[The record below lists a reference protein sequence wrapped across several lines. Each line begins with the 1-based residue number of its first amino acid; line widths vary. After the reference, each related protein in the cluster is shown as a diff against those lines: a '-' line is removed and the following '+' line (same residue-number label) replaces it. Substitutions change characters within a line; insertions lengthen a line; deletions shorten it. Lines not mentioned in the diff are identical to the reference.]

1 MKPNSSVLSGRP
13 TSLQALNYRFCT
25 STIAKASAMAFFAGL
40 SASEN
45 LEEYCTLEF
54 EKMSSFLKNSA

>member
-13 TSLQALNYRFCT
+13 TSPP
-25 STIAKASAMAFFAGL
+25 AMAFFAGL
-40 SASEN
+40 SASETI
-45 LEEYCTLEF
+45 EEYCTLEF